1 MRTGEIPVV
10 APFRYTSVLLALVL
24 GFAIWGYVPDALSM
38 TGIALIV
45 LAGLYLLVCERST
58 IRKRTETASTTA
70 ALGKAKVAS

>member
-10 APFRYTSVLLALVL
+10 APFRYTSVVLALIL
-24 GFAIWGYVPDALSM
+24 GFAIWGHMPDALSL

-45 LAGLYLLVCERST
+45 LAGLYLLLRERAVM
-58 IRKRTETASTTA
+58 RERAETAGTAA